1 MKQYTKPKVSEGEWV
16 QCAAW
21 ANVDGVL
28 YEVWEQKVNGT
39 YQDHYAI
46 YINGK
51 RQRKTYF
58 GESAHHEVARAYNDL
73 VGWKNTIFGDEL

>member
-1 MKQYTKPKVSEGEWV
+1 MKQYTKPSVREGLWYTCVE
-16 QCAAW
+16 CR
-21 ANVDGVL
+21 VDGKDISI
-28 YEVWEQKVNGT
+28 KVQILDGT

-58 GESAHHEVARAYNDL
+58 GESAHHDVARAYNDL
-73 VGWKNTIFGDEL
+73 VGWQNSIFGDEL